1 MNIVSLKALEILDS
15 RGNPTLQTYVTLED
29 GTIGVASVPSG
40 ASTGS
45 HESVELRDN
54 QPDHYRGKSVDKAR
68 QAIHTDISHALVGM
82 NCFKLDSLDKRLIE
96 LDGTPNKSRL
106 GANTLLSV
114 SLACA
119 RASSLSQRKPLWK
132 TLHDFYFP
140 LQKTSYPRIM
150 VNVLNGGAHAH
161 WVLDIQECMISPK
174 ERLPSA
180 SVEMASNVFH
190 TLKDILER
198 LGYASSVGDEGG
210 FAPQLHSNSAAFDM
224 LNEAIRSAGYSRET
238 IDLATDIAASEMYQN
253 GIYTLKKAHPHGESH
268 FDTQGMI
275 HYLSSLREQYE
286 LLSCEDPCAEDD
298 WNGWQQWT
306 KLHGSHSLV
315 VGDDLYVTHIDR
327 IQKGIETQASNAVLI
342 KPNQVGTLYETAQ
355 AILRTKK
362 AGWKVVISHRSGET
376 ADSSISDLA
385 VACGADFIKA
395 GSMSR
400 YERLAKY
407 NRLIEIEKIE
417 M

>member
-29 GTIGVASVPSG
+29 GTIGISSVPSG

-45 HESVELRDN
+45 HESLELRDN
-54 QPDHYRGKSVDKAR
+54 QPDHYRGKSVDSAR
-68 QAIHTDISHALVGM
+68 QYIHTDISHALVGM
-82 NCFKLDSLDKRLIE
+82 NCHRLDAIDKRLID
-96 LDGTPNKSRL
+96 LDGTPDKSRL

-119 RASSLSQRKPLWK
+119 RASSLSRRKPLWK
-132 TLHDFYFP
+132 TLHEYYFSHIRV
-140 LQKTSYPRIM
+140 SYPRLM
-150 VNVLNGGAHAH
+150 VNILNGGAHAQ
-161 WVLDIQECMISPK
+161 WVLDIQECMISPR
-174 ERLPSA
+174 ERLPSS
-180 SVEMASNVFH
+180 SVEMASNIFH
-190 TLKDILER
+190 TLKDLLDK

-210 FAPQLHSNSAAFDM
+210 FAPQLPTNSAAFDL

-238 IDLATDIAASEMYQN
+238 IDLATDIAASELYQN
-253 GIYTLKKAHPHGESH
+253 GIYTLRKAHPDGESH

-275 HYLSSLREQYE
+275 NYLSSLQQSYSIV
-286 LLSCEDPCAEDD
+286 SCEDPCAEDD

-315 VGDDLYVTHIDR
+315 VGDDLYVTHLER
-327 IQKGIETQASNAVLI
+327 IQKGIDTHASNAVLI

-355 AILRTKK
+355 AILRAKR
-362 AGWKVVISHRSGET
+362 AGWNVIISHRSGET